1 MNESLN
7 AVCLEDPVCTSVLED
22 LRLEEICL
30 DDYRVSL
37 IVPVH
42 RGEGRILHDHPELS
56 WEGQPEEGIVLF
68 LIGCF
73 WIQALSG
80 QVVGSP
86 DLDFQVG
93 PIASPKPPLN
103 PRLDLGRPAVAS
115 PSVDGASGA
124 AHVSSEL

>member
-1 MNESLN
+1 MKVLMLS
-7 AVCLEDPVCTSVLED
+7 VEDPVCAPTLED
-22 LRLEEICL
+22 LHLEEICL
-30 DDYRVSL
+30 DDHHVSL

-42 RGEGRILHDHPELS
+42 RGEGCILHDHPELP

-73 WIQALSG
+73 WVQALSG
-80 QVVGSP
+80 WVVGSP

-115 PSVDGASGA
+115 PSVDGASRA
-124 AHVSSEL
+124 VHVSLEL

>member
-1 MNESLN
+1 MKVLMLS
-7 AVCLEDPVCTSVLED
+7 VEDPVCAPMLED
-22 LRLEEICL
+22 LHLEEICL
-30 DDYRVSL
+30 DDHHVSL

-42 RGEGRILHDHPELS
+42 RGEGCILHDHPELP

-73 WIQALSG
+73 WVQALSG
-80 QVVGSP
+80 WVVGSP

-103 PRLDLGRPAVAS
+103 PHLDLGRPAVAS

-124 AHVSSEL
+124 VHVSLEL